1 MRVYDGLVDGSQLQ
15 ILSYLGERW
24 GMGNPR
30 FEIKQIIEW
39 SQQVWEN
46 QGAITWDVPLQSDG
60 IVRTGFIKQLK
71 VVGKAAKK

>member
-1 MRVYDGLVDGSQLQ
+1 LQ

-46 QGAITWDVPLQSDG
+46 QGAITWDLPLQSDG
-60 IVRTGFIKQLK
+60 TIKTDFLEQLK
-71 VVGKAAKK
+71 AVRIASEK